1 MEREFQIDWA
11 EIVEEAQSRRK
22 AQGISMRRLAALA
35 NVSLPT
41 VLRFE
46 KNQRD
51 IQVSS
56 VLAIL
61 GALGMLARKIEGTLL
76 VRGAAGGPYQAMF
89 APAAGAGGALEPRIV
104 PARADLEALLDELG
118 TDADRQRLAFADLVR
133 DGAASITGL
142 RLRPRLAGE
151 LWPQQMAGRKK
162 PTSPE
167 PRS

>member
-1 MEREFQIDWA
+1 MERDFQIDWA
-11 EIVEEAQSRRK
+11 ELVEEAHRRRK

-61 GALGMLARKIEGTLL
+61 GALGMLARKIEGTLM
-76 VRGAAGGPYQAMF
+76 VRGAPDGPYQAMF
-89 APAAGAGGALEPRIV
+89 APSAGAGGALELRRV
-104 PARADLEALLDELG
+104 PARADLEAFLNELG
-118 TDADRQRLAFADLVR
+118 IDADRQRLAFAGLVR
-133 DGAASITGL
+133 DGALSITGVCL
-142 RLRPRLAGE
+142 SPRLAGR
-151 LWPQQMAGRKK
+151 LWPKQWAGQK
-162 PTSPE
+162 SG
-167 PRS
+167 

>member
-1 MEREFQIDWA
+1 MERDFQVDWA
-11 EIVEEAQSRRK
+11 ELVEEAHRRRK

-46 KNQRD
+46 KNERD

-76 VRGAAGGPYQAMF
+76 VRGAPDGPYQAMF
-89 APAAGAGGALEPRIV
+89 APSAGAGGALESRNV
-104 PARADLEALLDELG
+104 PAQADLEAFLVELG
-118 TDADRQRLAFADLVR
+118 IDADRRRLAFANLVR
-133 DGAASITGL
+133 DGAASITGV
-142 RLRPRLAGE
+142 RLSPRMAGG
-151 LWPQQMAGRKK
+151 LWPKQLAAQEKG
-162 PTSPE
+162 
-167 PRS
+167 